1 METPE
6 SITLDLTSEELV
18 AVGLII
24 AATFILPGMKEALP
38 KEMVGAIRSFGEK
51 VEAGI
56 EAQVFTDWDKGVN

>member
-6 SITLDLTSEELV
+6 TVTLDLTSEELL
-18 AVGLII
+18 AVGII
-24 AATFILPGMKEALP
+24 LHATLGLVREVLPPAMIEA
-38 KEMVGAIRSFGEK
+38 IHSFGNK